1 MYLIAMEG
9 KMASL
14 LKKLSTLIEGSLH
27 ELVDKAMREKS
38 LAVIDVYIRDAGE
51 GLNELN
57 DAIGTLQANLSG
69 FVREREKLITRSA
82 ELDEAIN
89 RFLVKNDNSKAQ
101 AASAE
106 LIHIKGLITMQDQMV
121 SQAEKDLVEQRRGKD
136 ILQTKITTMRY
147 EREKMAA
154 LLEMAKAKEA
164 NLRARQKA
172 SDVMGSGDIDMDN
185 LTKSIYGRLDKA
197 DALLRE
203 SENTLEASIDEA
215 IDSEKVEERRRKL
228 GLTSDKKE

>member
-1 MYLIAMEG
+1 
-9 KMASL
+9 MASL
-14 LKKLSTLIEGSLH
+14 IKKLSTLIEGSLH
-27 ELVDKAMREKS
+27 ELVDRAMREKS

-69 FVREREKLITRSA
+69 FVREREKLIARSA

-106 LIHIKGLITMQDQMV
+106 LMHIKELIAMQDQTI

-136 ILQTKITTMRY
+136 ILQSKITTMRY

-215 IDSEKVEERRRKL
+215 ISSDKVDADLEERRRKL

>member
-1 MYLIAMEG
+1 MEG

-69 FVREREKLITRSA
+69 FVREREKLTARSA

-89 RFLVKNDNSKAQ
+89 RFLVKGDNSKAQ

-106 LIHIKGLITMQDQMV
+106 LMHIKELIAMQDQTI

-136 ILQTKITTMRY
+136 ILQSKITTMRY

-185 LTKSIYGRLDKA
+185 LTKSIYSRLDKA
-197 DALLRE
+197 DALLKE
-203 SENTLEASIDEA
+203 SENTLESSIDEA
-215 IDSEKVEERRRKL
+215 IDSDKVDADLEERRRKL